1 MGSKGPINDN
11 SPQIETK
18 GKHQP
23 EFEEWAIPPGWRRD
37 VPIRCLSEQLF
48 LLFCRRAV
56 AVLLRTVLVVLRS
69 IVDHSERAVSF
80 LRHFSLCIDA
90 SPKPTARITAS
101 TPMPHPRQ
109 RSLLLFP
116 GRLVPPRRCV
126 VRIRPQPTQRVRGNR
141 APWGFPQAALA
152 PKCFSRVYPRNTRC
166 VRPRF
171 PLDVCTHN
179 GGGYNVLF
187 PNGHPTQLGHWA
199 GARGCL
205 SIQFNSIQHD
215 QNLAASLP
223 LPRRGWT
230 TRVYF
235 FPLHQV
241 CFVLC
246 VAVFLIQTKLMP
258 AFSFFSFEL

>member
-1 MGSKGPINDN
+1 LGSKGPINDN

-179 GGGYNVLF
+179 GGGTTCCYQW
-187 PNGHPTQLGHWA
+187 PSDATIGPG
-199 GARGCL
+199 RGVVF
-205 SIQFNSIQHD
+205 QFNSIQF
-215 QNLAASLP
+215 NMTKISPP
-223 LPRRGWT
+223 LSHCPVVGGQHGCT
-230 TRVYF
+230 F
-235 FPLHQV
+235 FPFTKSV
-241 CFVLC
+241 SFCVL
-246 VAVFLIQTKLMP
+246 P
-258 AFSFFSFEL
+258 FS